1 MKKFLNKIGNKG
13 FIIGIGYSI
22 ILFATL
28 ASNSQKKWIVLC
40 AIIIAIILTLI
51 IEIFLEED

>member
-1 MKKFLNKIGNKG
+1 MKKFPNKIGNKG
-13 FIIGIGYSI
+13 FTIGIGYSI
-22 ILFATL
+22 ILFVTL
-28 ASNSQKKWIVLC
+28 ASNSQKKWIALS

>member
-22 ILFATL
+22 LLFITL
-28 ASNSQKKWIVLC
+28 ASNSQKKWIALSAV
-40 AIIIAIILTLI
+40 IIAIMLTLI

>member
-1 MKKFLNKIGNKG
+1 MKKFPNKIGNKG

-22 ILFATL
+22 ILFVTL
-28 ASNSQKKWIVLC
+28 ASNSQKKWIALS

-51 IEIFLEED
+51 LEIFLEED